1 MFQAGGK
8 AQFVDGGS
16 GSRSVRICSSVPV
29 TVSASGAKLTILRA
43 DPKSPI
49 CSWRIPTREGPR
61 TVPKDAY
68 VMTID
73 RPTAT
78 SRVRMPGR

>member
-8 AQFVDGGS
+8 AQFADGGS

-43 DPKSPI
+43 DLKSPNCNLPI
-49 CSWRIPTREGPR
+49 SYARQVE
-61 TVPKDAY
+61 
-68 VMTID
+68 MLLF
-73 RPTAT
+73 
-78 SRVRMPGR
+78 